1 MGQFVEKVQYRFKN
15 SSFSFLT
22 FAVKLFSGMVLGLTL
37 SLIGQEIIG
46 YQDFAFF
53 FVIVLF
59 TGVFLKIAKKWQLLG
74 VVIFDV
80 FCILIGTLLKMYIMI
95 APGA

>member
-1 MGQFVEKVQYRFKN
+1 MGQFVENVQLKFKN
-15 SSFSFLT
+15 SSFSFFT
-22 FAVKLFSGMVLGLTL
+22 FAVKLFSGLAIGLTL
-37 SLIGQEIIG
+37 SLIAQEIIG
-46 YQDFAFF
+46 YADFAFF

-80 FCILIGTLLKMYIMI
+80 FCVLLGTLLKMYIMI